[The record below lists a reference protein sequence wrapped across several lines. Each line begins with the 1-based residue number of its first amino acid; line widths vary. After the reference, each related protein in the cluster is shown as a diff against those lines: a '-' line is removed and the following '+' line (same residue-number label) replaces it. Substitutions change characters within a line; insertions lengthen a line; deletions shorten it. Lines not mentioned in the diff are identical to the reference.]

1 MSIPSPIARI
11 APPSPEV
18 FSERTPPYSA
28 EAELAVLGGMMMD
41 ADALS
46 KAIEVV
52 DDTMFYREGNR
63 RIFRAMVRIFERG
76 DVIDFV
82 TLPEEL
88 RTHGDLDSAGGLAF
102 LSTLVDAVPT
112 AANIEYH
119 AKIVREKA
127 LLRRLIEAATG
138 IIQETYAG
146 QTDVED
152 LLDEAEQRIFQIAQ
166 THDRKGF
173 VWIKEILWP
182 TFEKIEQ
189 LQNNSSSV
197 TGVATGFGDLDELTA
212 GFQPGDLIIVA
223 ARPSMGKCL
232 AHDAEILLEDGSV
245 TTIEEIYRARSARLL
260 TLDERWK
267 FAITEPSAFVDDGEK
282 PVFRVTT
289 RLGRTVE
296 TTLTHPFLTIAG
308 WKPLSEVAVGDHV
321 AVPRRVEVF
330 GKEKMRDCEIKLLAY
345 LIGDGSLTGPTPRF
359 TNSDPRLRDE
369 FAQAAAEL
377 AGLTLSENLYENRS
391 FGREPGCLRAEF
403 WAADAPSVTIDL
415 TCGMGKTMSAMTLL
429 DRHHAGELALA
440 ERNALTSWLD
450 DLGLRE
456 GAAGKFA
463 PAPVFKLVRP
473 QVALFLNRLFAT
485 DGWATV
491 LTSGQAQLGYATVSE
506 RLARQVQHLLLR
518 FGVIASVRRREVKYG
533 DGRRTAWQLD
543 VTDAHSIRAFARE
556 IGIFGKE
563 EALGRAVSAVD
574 ARRYQTNRD
583 LIPRE
588 IWARI
593 EAVKGAESW
602 ASLARRAGIE
612 GWSNVHAGKR
622 SLSRRRLR
630 AFADALDDA
639 ELRALADSDVYWDE
653 VVSVQ
658 PVGIRQV
665 YDLTIPETHNFVA
678 NDVCVHNTAFTL
690 NIAQHAAISAKA
702 PVAFFSLEMSKES
715 LVQRVLCAEAR
726 VDASRLRRG
735 RLMDDEYARLATAAG
750 YLNTAPIYI
759 DDTAGISVLEM
770 RAKARRLKSDRPDLA
785 MIIVDYLQL
794 MVGKG
799 KVENRQQE
807 VSEISRGLKA
817 LAKELNV
824 PVVALSQL
832 SRAVESRPDKR
843 PMMSDL
849 RECVTG
855 DTLVV
860 LSDGR
865 RVAIRDLV
873 GTTPRVVAVSPRG
886 ELVHAKS
893 DLVWSVGVK
902 PVLRVK
908 LASGRTLR
916 CTPQHRL
923 LGGAGWVHAGEVAPG
938 DRLAIA
944 RRLPEPVQPESW
956 SEGRL
961 ALLGQLVGD
970 GSYLSGQ
977 PLRYTTAS
985 EENSRIVTE
994 SAESEFGVTVNRHAG
1009 RGNWHQLV
1017 FSGNGNRWHPAGV
1030 NLWLRELGVFGQR
1043 SHQKRLPEGVFRLR
1057 DEQIALLLRHLWA
1070 TDGCIHA
1077 RPAEQRGS
1085 SSVYFSTCSPGL
1097 AGDVAALLL
1106 RLGIVARI
1114 REVPHA
1120 TARTVYT
1127 VSVSGAADQR
1137 RFLDVVGAFGPRAE
1151 PAARLAEHLAGVE
1164 PGTNVDTL
1172 PHEVFR
1178 RVKAAMAEQ
1187 GISQRAMAAARGTSY
1202 GGTAH
1207 FKFAPSRAVVAEYAE
1222 LLDDDALRAEAV
1234 NDLFWDRVVEVA
1246 PEGEEEVFDLT
1257 VPGPACWLADGM
1269 VSHNSGAIEQDADV
1283 IMFLYRP
1290 EYYFGPVDKEGNS
1303 LEGRAELI
1311 IGKQRNGATGK
1322 IDLMFLKE
1330 FTRFESFSGREGGS
1344 SFTPG
1349 E

>member
-1 MSIPSPIARI
+1 
-11 APPSPEV
+11 
-18 FSERTPPYSA
+18 
-28 EAELAVLGGMMMD
+28 
-41 ADALS
+41 
-46 KAIEVV
+46 
-52 DDTMFYREGNR
+52 
-63 RIFRAMVRIFERG
+63 MVRIFERG

-88 RTHGDLDSAGGLAF
+88 RTTGDLDSAGGLSF

-197 TGVATGFGDLDELTA
+197 TGVATGFNDLDEITA

-296 TTLTHPFLTIAG
+296 TTLTHPFLTIDG
-308 WKPLSEVAVGDHV
+308 WKPLAEVAIGDHV
-321 AVPRRVEVF
+321 AVPRRLEVF
-330 GKEKMRDCEIKLLAY
+330 GKDEMRDCEVKLLAY
-345 LIGDGSLTGPTPRF
+345 LIGDGNLTGANPRF
-359 TNSDPRLRDE
+359 TNADARLRDE
-369 FAQAAAEL
+369 FTAAVTEFGGVVVTEDARETRTT
-377 AGLTLSENLYENRS
+377 TLRVRRDPAYA
-391 FGREPGCLRAEF
+391 REQS
-403 WAADAPSVTIDL
+403 WVTDL
-415 TCGMGKTMSAMTLL
+415 SKPTFTISHSSGMGKSYSAASLL
-429 DRHHAGELALA
+429 ASEDVPTLALA
-440 ERNALTSWLD
+440 ERNALTTWLGA
-450 DLGLRE
+450 LGLM
-456 GAAGKFA
+456 GKNAAGKFV
-463 PAPVFKLVRP
+463 PAPVFTIVRP
-473 QVALFLNRLFAT
+473 QLALFLNRLFAT

-491 LTSGQAQLGYATVSE
+491 LASGQAQLGYATVSE
-506 RLARQVQHLLLR
+506 RLARQLQHLLLR
-518 FGVIASVRRREVKYG
+518 FGVIAQVRRDDVKYR

-543 VTDAHSIRAFARE
+543 ITDAESIRTFARE

-563 EALGRAVSAVD
+563 EALGRAVAAV
-574 ARRYQTNRD
+574 AVKRYQTNRD
-583 LIPRE
+583 LIPRGV
-588 IWARI
+588 WARI
-593 EAVKGAESW
+593 EAAKGEESW

-612 GWSNVHAGKR
+612 GWTNVHAGKR

-630 AFADALDDA
+630 AFAEALDDA
-639 ELRALADSDVYWDE
+639 ELRALAESEVYWDE
-653 VVSVQ
+653 VVSVE
-658 PVGIRQV
+658 PLGMRQV

-799 KVENRQQE
+799 KTENRQQE

-849 RECVTG
+849 RECVPG
-855 DTLVV
+855 ETLVV

-865 RVAIRDLV
+865 RVPIRELV
-873 GTTPRVVAVSPRG
+873 GTTPRVVAVSEQG
-886 ELVHAKS
+886 ELVHARS
-893 DLVWSVGVK
+893 DLVWSVGRK
-902 PVLRVK
+902 PVLRVR

-916 CTPQHRL
+916 CTAQHRV
-923 LGGAGWVHAGEVAPG
+923 LGGAGWVHAGELAPG
-938 DRLAIA
+938 DRVALA
-944 RRLPEPVQPESW
+944 RRLPEPLEPETW
-956 SEGRL
+956 SEARL
-961 ALLGQLVGD
+961 ALLGHLVGD

-994 SAESEFGVTVNRHAG
+994 SAESEFGVVVNRHAG

-1017 FSGNGNRWHPAGV
+1017 ISGNGNRWHPAGV
-1030 NLWLRELGVFGQR
+1030 NLWLRELGIFGQR
-1043 SHQKRLPEGVFRLR
+1043 SHQKRLPAGVFRLR
-1057 DEQIALLLRHLWA
+1057 DEQIAVLLRHLWA
-1070 TDGCIHA
+1070 TDGSIYA
-1077 RPAEQRGS
+1077 RPAETRGS
-1085 SSVYFSTCSPGL
+1085 SAVYFSTCSPGL

-1114 REVPHA
+1114 REVPHT
-1120 TARTVYT
+1120 TARPVYT
-1127 VSVSGAADQR
+1127 VAVSGAADQR
-1137 RFLDVVGAFGPRAE
+1137 RFLDLVGGFGPRAE
-1151 PAARLAEHLAGVE
+1151 PAARLAEHLADVE
-1164 PGTNVDTL
+1164 PNTNVDTL
-1172 PHEVFR
+1172 PHEVFG

-1187 GISQRAMAAARGTSY
+1187 GISQRAMAAARATSY

-1207 FKFAPSRAVVAEYAE
+1207 FGFAPSRAVIAGYAE
-1222 LLDDDALRAEAV
+1222 LLDDDALRTQAA

-1246 PEGEEEVFDLT
+1246 PDGEEEVFDLT
-1257 VPGPACWLADGM
+1257 VPGPACWLADGI

-1330 FTRFESFSGREGGS
+1330 FTRFESFSPRDGGS
-1344 SFTPG
+1344 SFSSG

>member
-1 MSIPSPIARI
+1 MSIPSPVARFT
-11 APPSPEV
+11 APPPEI
-18 FSERTPPYSA
+18 FSERTPPYSP

-52 DDTMFYREGNR
+52 DDTMFHREGNR

-88 RTHGDLDSAGGLAF
+88 RTTGDLDSAGGLAF

-197 TGVATGFGDLDELTA
+197 TGVATGFNDLDEITA

-296 TTLTHPFLTIAG
+296 TTLTHPFLTVDG

-321 AVPRRVEVF
+321 AVPRRLEVF
-330 GKEKMRDCEIKLLAY
+330 GKDEMRDCEVKLLAY
-345 LIGDGSLTGPTPRF
+345 LIGDGNLTGANPRF
-359 TNSDPRLRDE
+359 TNADARLRGEFSAAVAE
-369 FAQAAAEL
+369 FAPEQ
-377 AGLTLSENLYENRS
+377 S
-391 FGREPGCLRAEF
+391 
-403 WAADAPSVTIDL
+403 WAADLPGAVFTISDSWGL
-415 TCGMGKTMSAMTLL
+415 GKSSYAATLL
-429 DRHHAGELALA
+429 TSGAVEALALA
-440 ERNALTSWLD
+440 ERDALATWLD
-450 DLGLRE
+450 GLGLMGK
-456 GAAGKFA
+456 GAAGKFV
-463 PAPVFKLVRP
+463 PAPVFTLVRP
-473 QVALFLNRLFAT
+473 QLALFLNRLFAT
-485 DGWATV
+485 DGRATV
-491 LTSGQAQLGYATVSE
+491 LASGQAQLGYATVSE
-506 RLARQVQHLLLR
+506 RLARQLQHLLLR
-518 FGVIASVRRREVKYG
+518 FGVIARLRRREVKFR
-533 DGRRTAWQLD
+533 DGHRTVWQLD
-543 VTDAHSIRAFARE
+543 ITDAESIRTFARE

-563 EALGRAVSAVD
+563 EALGRVEAAVGAK
-574 ARRYQTNRD
+574 RHQTNRD
-583 LIPRE
+583 LIPRGV
-588 IWARI
+588 WARI
-593 EAVKGAESW
+593 EAARGEESW

-630 AFADALDDA
+630 AFADALGHA
-639 ELRALADSDVYWDE
+639 ELRALAESEVYWDE
-653 VVSVQ
+653 VVSVE
-658 PVGIRQV
+658 PLGMRQV

-799 KVENRQQE
+799 KTENRQQE

-849 RECVTG
+849 RE
-855 DTLVV
+855 
-860 LSDGR
+860 
-865 RVAIRDLV
+865 
-873 GTTPRVVAVSPRG
+873 
-886 ELVHAKS
+886 
-893 DLVWSVGVK
+893 
-902 PVLRVK
+902 
-908 LASGRTLR
+908 
-916 CTPQHRL
+916 
-923 LGGAGWVHAGEVAPG
+923 
-938 DRLAIA
+938 
-944 RRLPEPVQPESW
+944 
-956 SEGRL
+956 
-961 ALLGQLVGD
+961 
-970 GSYLSGQ
+970 
-977 PLRYTTAS
+977 
-985 EENSRIVTE
+985 
-994 SAESEFGVTVNRHAG
+994 
-1009 RGNWHQLV
+1009 
-1017 FSGNGNRWHPAGV
+1017 
-1030 NLWLRELGVFGQR
+1030 
-1043 SHQKRLPEGVFRLR
+1043 
-1057 DEQIALLLRHLWA
+1057 
-1070 TDGCIHA
+1070 
-1077 RPAEQRGS
+1077 
-1085 SSVYFSTCSPGL
+1085 
-1097 AGDVAALLL
+1097 
-1106 RLGIVARI
+1106 
-1114 REVPHA
+1114 
-1120 TARTVYT
+1120 
-1127 VSVSGAADQR
+1127 
-1137 RFLDVVGAFGPRAE
+1137 
-1151 PAARLAEHLAGVE
+1151 
-1164 PGTNVDTL
+1164 
-1172 PHEVFR
+1172 
-1178 RVKAAMAEQ
+1178 
-1187 GISQRAMAAARGTSY
+1187 
-1202 GGTAH
+1202 
-1207 FKFAPSRAVVAEYAE
+1207 
-1222 LLDDDALRAEAV
+1222 
-1234 NDLFWDRVVEVA
+1234 
-1246 PEGEEEVFDLT
+1246 
-1257 VPGPACWLADGM
+1257 
-1269 VSHNSGAIEQDADV
+1269 SGAIEQDADV

-1322 IDLMFLKE
+1322 IDLVFRKE
-1330 FTRFESFSGREGGS
+1330 FTRFESFSPRDGGS
-1344 SFTPG
+1344 SFSAG

>member
-1 MSIPSPIARI
+1 MSFPTPIARI
-11 APPSPEV
+11 AAPPPEV

-88 RTHGDLDSAGGLAF
+88 RTHGDLDSAGGLGF

-189 LQNNSSSV
+189 LQNNTSAV

-232 AHDAEILLEDGSV
+232 VHDAEILLEDGSV
-245 TTIEEIYRARSARLL
+245 TTIEEIYHARSARLL

-267 FAITEPSAFVDDGEK
+267 FAVTEPSAFVDDGEK

-296 TTLTHPFLTIAG
+296 TTLTHPFLTIGG

-330 GKEKMRDCEIKLLAY
+330 GKDEMRDCEVKLLAY
-345 LIGDGSLTGPTPRF
+345 LIGDGSLTGTMPRF
-359 TNSDPRLRDE
+359 TNSDPRLRDDFTLATAE
-369 FAQAAAEL
+369 FGGL
-377 AGLTLSENLYENRS
+377 ALSENLPETRG
-391 FGREPGCLRAEF
+391 FGREPDYLRAQGWTTDSSAVGIYSEF
-403 WAADAPSVTIDL
+403 GAGESMVPTA
-415 TCGMGKTMSAMTLL
+415 LL
-429 DRHHAGELALA
+429 ASKPDGELACA

-450 DLGLRE
+450 DLGLMGK
-456 GAAGKFA
+456 GAAGKFV

-491 LTSGQAQLGYATVSE
+491 LTSGQAQLGYGTVSE
-506 RLARQVQHLLLR
+506 RLARQIQHLLLR

-533 DGRRTAWQLD
+533 DVRRTAWQLD
-543 VTDAHSIRAFARE
+543 ITDAHSIRAFARE

-563 EALGRAVSAVD
+563 EALGRAVSAVE
-574 ARRYQTNRD
+574 AKRYQTNRD

-593 EAVKGAESW
+593 EAAKGAESW

-612 GWSNVHAGKR
+612 GWSSVHAGKR
-622 SLSRRRLR
+622 SLSRSRLR

-653 VVSVQ
+653 VVSVE
-658 PVGIRQV
+658 PIGIRQV

-849 RECVTG
+849 RE
-855 DTLVV
+855 
-860 LSDGR
+860 
-865 RVAIRDLV
+865 
-873 GTTPRVVAVSPRG
+873 
-886 ELVHAKS
+886 
-893 DLVWSVGVK
+893 
-902 PVLRVK
+902 
-908 LASGRTLR
+908 
-916 CTPQHRL
+916 
-923 LGGAGWVHAGEVAPG
+923 
-938 DRLAIA
+938 
-944 RRLPEPVQPESW
+944 
-956 SEGRL
+956 
-961 ALLGQLVGD
+961 
-970 GSYLSGQ
+970 
-977 PLRYTTAS
+977 
-985 EENSRIVTE
+985 
-994 SAESEFGVTVNRHAG
+994 
-1009 RGNWHQLV
+1009 
-1017 FSGNGNRWHPAGV
+1017 
-1030 NLWLRELGVFGQR
+1030 
-1043 SHQKRLPEGVFRLR
+1043 
-1057 DEQIALLLRHLWA
+1057 
-1070 TDGCIHA
+1070 
-1077 RPAEQRGS
+1077 
-1085 SSVYFSTCSPGL
+1085 
-1097 AGDVAALLL
+1097 
-1106 RLGIVARI
+1106 
-1114 REVPHA
+1114 
-1120 TARTVYT
+1120 
-1127 VSVSGAADQR
+1127 
-1137 RFLDVVGAFGPRAE
+1137 
-1151 PAARLAEHLAGVE
+1151 
-1164 PGTNVDTL
+1164 
-1172 PHEVFR
+1172 
-1178 RVKAAMAEQ
+1178 
-1187 GISQRAMAAARGTSY
+1187 
-1202 GGTAH
+1202 
-1207 FKFAPSRAVVAEYAE
+1207 
-1222 LLDDDALRAEAV
+1222 
-1234 NDLFWDRVVEVA
+1234 
-1246 PEGEEEVFDLT
+1246 
-1257 VPGPACWLADGM
+1257 
-1269 VSHNSGAIEQDADV
+1269 SGAIEQDADV

-1330 FTRFESFSGREGGS
+1330 FTRFESFSGRDGGS